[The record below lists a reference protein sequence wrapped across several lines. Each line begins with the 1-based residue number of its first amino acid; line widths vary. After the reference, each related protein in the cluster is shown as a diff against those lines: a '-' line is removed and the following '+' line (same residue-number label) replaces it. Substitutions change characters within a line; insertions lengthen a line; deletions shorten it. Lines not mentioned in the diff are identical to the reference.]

1 MKFNI
6 NEVSN
11 ILKEEIKQYKTNLGI
26 SKVGRVVEVGDG
38 IARIYG
44 LDDVMAGEMLEFEN
58 GVPGEVFNLD
68 ENSVGAVIYG
78 KFAQVREGSGRTCH
92 GKTPF

>member
-1 MKFNI
+1 MKFDI

-11 ILKEEIKQYKTNLGI
+11 ILKEEIKQYKSKLDI
-26 SKVGRVVEVGDG
+26 SKVGRVVELGDG

-58 GVPGEVFNLD
+58 GVRAKFSTWKKTASVPLSWRLRPGPRRLGCPF
-68 ENSVGAVIYG
+68 
-78 KFAQVREGSGRTCH
+78 H
-92 GKTPF
+92 G